1 MQSNAINMV
10 LPMKLGKKKSDTSD
24 ETGNEEDK
32 GIFPKRMIFFIL
44 VLSAL
49 LMILILFKV

>member
-1 MQSNAINMV
+1 MV
-10 LPMKLGKKKSDTSD
+10 LPMKLGKKKSDTPD

-32 GIFPKRMIFFIL
+32 DIFPKRMIFFIL
-44 VLSAL
+44 MLSAL

>member
-10 LPMKLGKKKSDTSD
+10 LPMKPGKKKSDTSD

-32 GIFPKRMIFFIL
+32 GIFPKRMMFFIL